1 MSDRKLASIQKIIDV
16 KAIDGAD
23 KIELAFIKGW
33 QVVVAKKDG
42 FKVGDLVVYIEIDSQ
57 VPELQEFE
65 FLRERKFRVR
75 TIKLRK
81 QLSQGLIVPLNII
94 PQSVPDATIRRGA
107 QLDVLNEGDDVTERL
122 GIVKYDPQAQEEKA
136 LSVPKHQNKVLRYLM
151 NFKAFRTVYLKLNQK
166 ENGWPVG
173 VVSKT
178 DEENIQNMYNV
189 ISENFEKSFYITEK
203 LEGQSATFYTT
214 FERRWGFNRK
224 VFGVCS
230 RNIRLEKPDQSK
242 YWQMARKY
250 NLEKILKSYG
260 GTVAIQAEQCGEG
273 IQGNIYKLTGID
285 LYVFNV
291 IVNGQRFGYHD
302 MSTFC
307 NKHGLKTVP
316 LLDANFVPTKDIPC
330 NTKDAIVHYLL
341 GYSNGTSVLFKTM
354 REGVVLRLNENP
366 SVSVKARS
374 PDYLIKHEE

>member
-1 MSDRKLASIQKIIDV
+1 MRQLATIQRINDIKSIPD
-16 KAIDGAD
+16 AD
-23 KIELAFIKGW
+23 KIELAFVKGW

-42 FKVGDLVVYIEIDSQ
+42 FKIGDLVVYIEIDSL
-57 VPELQEFE
+57 VPDRAEFE

-81 QLSQGLIVPLNII
+81 QLSQGRIVPMSIL
-94 PQSVPDATIRRGA
+94 PVPVGA
-107 QLDVLNEGDDVTERL
+107 QEDLDVTELL

-166 ENGWPVG
+166 ENGWPTG

-189 ISENFEKSFYITEK
+189 ISENFDKSFYVTEK

-214 FERRWGFNRK
+214 FEKRWGFNRK

-230 RNIRLEKPDQSK
+230 RNIRLEKPDNSK
-242 YWQMARKY
+242 YWQTAKRY
-250 NLEKILKSYG
+250 NLEQILKSYKCR
-260 GTVAIQAEQCGEG
+260 VAIQGEQVGEG
-273 IQGNIYKLTGID
+273 IQGNIYKLTGVD
-285 LYVFNV
+285 LFVFNV
-291 IVNGQRFGYHD
+291 YMDGKRLGVD
-302 MSTFC
+302 KMKAFC
-307 NKHGLKTVP
+307 DKHGLTTVP
-316 LLDANFVPTKDIPC
+316 VLDANFVPTKDIPC

-341 GYSNGTSVLFKTM
+341 GYSNGTSVLYKTM